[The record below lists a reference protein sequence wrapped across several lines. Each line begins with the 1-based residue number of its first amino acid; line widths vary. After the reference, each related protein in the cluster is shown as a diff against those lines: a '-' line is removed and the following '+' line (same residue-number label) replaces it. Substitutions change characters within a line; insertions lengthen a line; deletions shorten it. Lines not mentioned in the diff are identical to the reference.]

1 MPQPCFVAFWLALL
15 FPALADRFAKTFV
28 VFGARLSE
36 AAETGTTTQGASVL
50 SRSCSRRDRLPVGA
64 MRGAGAGAHPG
75 PAPLLSRASRGLSQR
90 DQALPLTVRRGRC
103 LLEPVN
109 LRIIV
114 RIEF

>member
-50 SRSCSRRDRLPVGA
+50 SSIVL
-64 MRGAGAGAHPG
+64 
-75 PAPLLSRASRGLSQR
+75 AS
-90 DQALPLTVRRGRC
+90 
-103 LLEPVN
+103 
-109 LRIIV
+109 
-114 RIEF
+114 